1 MTSHRAPKQWS
12 LSSNE
17 TITSIEAWENN
28 LKYILSLDPNFADFL
43 TDGSSWGKKTNAT
56 PLRGFSNDPESVPT
70 ARRRTAAQKV
80 THLEMMLGQ
89 IANYAPIISRNSIVK
104 NSTSISG
111 VWQSIRQHYGLQL
124 TGSRFLDLANIS
136 LKPEQRPEDLFQ
148 ILMAFI
154 EDNLLTRSSGITH
167 YGEIP
172 DADEELS
179 PSLENFIVLTWL
191 RLLHPNLPRLV
202 KQRYGTELRSRTLA
216 SVKPEISQALES
228 LLDELHT
235 SDESK
240 VLRSAPRVII
250 AHLFPHDA
258 GYCLNLELSS
268 LVLFASR
275 PAAQIFGHIFSAVA
289 SFCPSLIVSSCPR
302 FAKWPALN

>member
-17 TITSIEAWENN
+17 TITSIDAWENN

-56 PLRGFSNDPESVPT
+56 PLRGFSNDPESVPA

-89 IANYAPIISRNSIVK
+89 IANYAPIISRSSIVK

-111 VWQSIRQHYGLQL
+111 VWQTIRQHYGLQL

-148 ILMAFI
+148 SLMAFI
-154 EDNLLTRSSGITH
+154 EDNLLTTSSGITH
-167 YGEIP
+167 HGEIP
-172 DADEELS
+172 DTDEELS
-179 PSLENFIVLTWL
+179 PSLENFVVLTL
-191 RLLHPNLPRLV
+191 LCLLHPSLPWLV
-202 KQRYGTELRSRTLA
+202 KQRYGTELCSRTLA

-228 LLDELHT
+228 RVDSTPVMNPRSYALL
-235 SDESK
+235 
-240 VLRSAPRVII
+240 PRLII
-250 AHLFPHDA
+250 AHLFLLDA
-258 GYCLNLELSS
+258 GYYPSLELSS
-268 LVLFASR
+268 PVLFASR
-275 PAAQIFGHIFSAVA
+275 LVVLIFGHISSAIA
-289 SFCPSLIVSSCPR
+289 SFCPSLTVSSCPR
-302 FAKWPALN
+302 FAKWLALN